1 MRRNFTFVAVLIIVT
16 ASIAGGL
23 RTQSARRRSAS
34 SNANLTASSPAEKY
48 EADKIENDYREAI
61 STVEEKYAGEVDYE
75 KATQAAIQGMLFTLD
90 PHSVYFSS
98 ADFKKLKEDQASSFY
113 GIGVQ
118 IVRHDDGVYIQ
129 SVVEGTP
136 AARAGLRYG
145 DRIVEVDGKDA
156 RDWSSD
162 EVSKHVRGDRTK
174 AVEVKVERAGEEAAI
189 NFKIVRDAVPL
200 PSIRNAFMISPG
212 TGYVGLIGGFQHT
225 SDDELREKIASLK
238 QDGMRQMVL
247 DLRNNPGGLLDQA
260 IDVASEFLPRD
271 QVIVSVKGRNEYRD
285 PAIYKSNGSDPEDLP
300 LVVLI
305 NRNTASASEIVAGAI
320 QDHGR
325 GLVVGETSFGKGL
338 VQHIFQLPF
347 NTGLTLTTARYYTPY
362 GRSLQRDY
370 SSGSLYDYYVR
381 HDQDDNQQTIQP
393 GQPSPNEP
401 APSRST
407 NAPAFRTAAGR
418 VFYGGGGITP
428 DIEARALSASVVR
441 GRIMEAAFY
450 FTRELA
456 AGTIAGLESYRIDKV
471 AYNRDPKTADY
482 PVNDRV
488 LEAFRAYLRKDAS
501 RHLAVAQVDAELDF
515 VKLRLREEITT
526 AAFGA
531 DAGQRVLLESDP
543 QALRAIGV
551 LPDAKR
557 LAEAVRNG
565 TPISRNSTPWRGLS
579 TFPLAPMIEEQ
590 DEILVELVAW
600 KLMWRC
606 FWLRSPTKVCTPST
620 TVAPHEYSSTNFA

>member
-1 MRRNFTFVAVLIIVT
+1 MTRNFIIVAALVIVT
-16 ASIAGGL
+16 ASLAGGV
-23 RTQSARRRSAS
+23 RTRTSRRVISLNAPNTNQSG
-34 SNANLTASSPAEKY
+34 TAAKY
-48 EADKIENDYREAI
+48 EADKIENDYHEAI
-61 STVEEKYAGEVDYE
+61 STVEEKYAGDIDYE

-90 PHSVYFSS
+90 PHSVFFSTTE
-98 ADFKKLKEDQASSFY
+98 FRKLKEDQASSFY

-118 IVRHDDGVYIQ
+118 ILRHDDGVYIQ

-162 EVSKHVRGDRTK
+162 EVSKNVRGVRGE
-174 AVEVKVERAGEEAAI
+174 AVKLKVERPGEEAAV
-189 NFKIVRDAVPL
+189 NVKIVRDSVPL
-200 PSIRNAFMISPG
+200 PSIRNAFMISPR
-212 TGYVGLIGGFQHT
+212 TGYIGLIGGFQHT
-225 SDDELREKIASLK
+225 SDDELRESIATLK
-238 QDGMRQMVL
+238 KDGMRQLVL

-271 QVIVSVKGRNEYRD
+271 KVIVSVKGRSEYRE
-285 PAIYKSNGSDPEDLP
+285 PVVYKSNGSDPEDLP

-325 GLVVGETSFGKGL
+325 GLIVGETSFGKGL
-338 VQHIFQLPF
+338 VQHVFQIAPY
-347 NTGLTLTTARYYTPY
+347 NVGLTLTTARYYTPY

-381 HDQDDNQQTIQP
+381 HDQNDNQQPTQP
-393 GQPSPNEP
+393 GQPSPNES
-401 APSRST
+401 APLRGT

-418 VFYGGGGITP
+418 IFYGGGGITP
-428 DIEARALSASVVR
+428 DIEARPLTATPVR
-441 GRIMEAAFY
+441 GRIIEAAFQ
-450 FTRELA
+450 FTRTLA
-456 AGTIAGLESYRIDKV
+456 AGKIPGLESYRVDKV
-471 AYNRDPKTADY
+471 EYGHAPKAADY
-482 PVNDRV
+482 VINDRI
-488 LEAFRAYLRKDAS
+488 LEAFRNYLRKDQGQ
-501 RHLAVAQVDAELDF
+501 RLQVTQIETDLDF
-515 VKLRLREEITT
+515 VKLRLHYEMTT

-557 LAEAVRNG
+557 LAESVRNG
-565 TPISRNSTPWRGLS
+565 TPISLNFKPQRPISIFEDLFDSNDL
-579 TFPLAPMIEEQ
+579 
-590 DEILVELVAW
+590 DEVLV
-600 KLMWRC
+600 
-606 FWLRSPTKVCTPST
+606 
-620 TVAPHEYSSTNFA
+620 